1 MKSTQIF
8 NRIYRLAWLV
18 LNPFMPLVQKATP
31 SGQSNKTNCT
41 NRDSNCYMFIRKAN
55 YDRISRKKDLP
66 QKQIYPLLYALIPA
80 HFSVCHIPKVPF
92 RVDFWQFF
100 NVLHWLGTGN
110 SKVWLR
116 KCISLHFLFMFVCAC
131 GTSDTSPFPEEGKK
145 RFACQIIVPVA

>member
-8 NRIYRLAWLV
+8 NRIYRLAWLA
-18 LNPFMPLVQKATP
+18 LNPFMPLVRKATP

-55 YDRISRKKDLP
+55 YDRFSRKKDLP
-66 QKQIYPLLYALIPA
+66 QMQIYPLLYALILA

-131 GTSDTSPFPEEGKK
+131 GTSDTSPYPKRGKK